1 MYKNASI
8 TAVSTGIGGPSAAIA
23 MEELIACGGKYFIR
37 VGSAGG
43 LNSRVK
49 FGDLVICSGAV
60 REDGVTKSYSAPEYP
75 AMETSTILALE
86 TMARIHNIGV

>member
-1 MYKNASI
+1 MVKYEKNQGYLYQ
-8 TAVSTGIGGPSAAIA
+8 TGK
-23 MEELIACGGKYFIR
+23 EL
-37 VGSAGG
+37 GG
-43 LNSRVK
+43 L
-49 FGDLVICSGAV
+49 VIYSSVV